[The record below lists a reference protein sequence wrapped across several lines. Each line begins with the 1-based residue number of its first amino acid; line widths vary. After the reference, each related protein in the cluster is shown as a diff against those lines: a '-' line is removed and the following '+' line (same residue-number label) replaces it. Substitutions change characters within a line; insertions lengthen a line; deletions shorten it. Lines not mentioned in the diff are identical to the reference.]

1 MTENINWGGKLPE
14 ESDKRLEER
23 DESTKMTIDFIF
35 LIKLLTKLFL
45 FENYYFLLFFKR
57 I

>member
-1 MTENINWGGKLPE
+1 MMTENINWVGKLPE

-45 FENYYFLLFFKR
+45 FENYYF
-57 I
+57 